1 MYKKVNVGS
10 RQSIVVQ
17 NANPKGVDFHLH
29 AYSDTVNERCDEN
42 LTDLEKVYIDAKLY
56 QKGIQ
61 TTLYAGPLDFLLR
74 RKSFYKNSYA
84 YGVTSI
90 EVTEA
95 AAVKGVI
102 CQSFHWDFGTVI
114 NLDGEDKI
122 VLDIKVDSDVN
133 SGDGYF
139 DSANSYMD
147 VEFVE
152 GVGEQF
158 IIPFTEYRTIQAG
171 EARLK
176 LTLGDNV
183 DGVLFLNKD
192 ITNSNVEDCP
202 LESVNVKSD
211 RLNATLTPQR
221 LHLHRKESFVYPAEN
236 SKRNQTFMITEGE
249 LDECEIDFNFDAGAI
264 NVNKNFIIW
273 DGFKVYKEIYQKGLR
288 MRNKHSVAAQSK
300 VV

>member
-17 NANPKGVDFHLH
+17 NANPKGIDFHLH
-29 AYSDTVNERCDEN
+29 AYSDTVNEICNAED
-42 LTDLEKVYIDAKLY
+42 TDMEKVYVDAKLY

-74 RKSFYKNSYA
+74 IKSFYKNSYA
-84 YGVTSI
+84 YGVSTT
-90 EVTEA
+90 EVTQA
-95 AAVKGVI
+95 AGVKGVI
-102 CQSFHWDFGTVI
+102 CQSFHWDFGSVI

-122 VLDIKVDSDVN
+122 VLDIKVDSDV
-133 SGDGYF
+133 SGDENF
-139 DSANSYMD
+139 DSSNSYMD

-176 LTLGDNV
+176 LSLGDNV

-192 ITNSNVEDCP
+192 IASSNLEYCP

-211 RLNATLTPQR
+211 RLNETLTGQR
-221 LHLHRKESFVYPAEN
+221 LLLHRKESFVYPTEN
-236 SKRNQTFMITEGE
+236 TKRYQSFMITEGE
-249 LDECEIDFNFDAGAI
+249 LDECEIDFNFDSGAI